1 MMTLETYR
9 AYRTLPIAECGE
21 PLMPV
26 AGPHLVL
33 AEPHPYV
40 LRGAP
45 YGEVSP
51 WFLRESV
58 LAALNRAAGD
68 LQLVKP
74 GWRILLTDALR
85 PVAVQRF
92 LVDWQL
98 RELAAA
104 EGLEVDVLE
113 EVDRARLMEVVW
125 SIWAVPSDD
134 PATPP
139 PHSTGAALDC
149 TLLDEH
155 GQPVAMGG
163 EIDQVGEISRP
174 DFYAGM
180 PGVAARFAAN
190 RALLREM
197 LEAQG
202 FRRHPA
208 EWWHFSL
215 GDQLW
220 AWVRQR
226 EGDET
231 AMARFGRANELK
243 L

>member
-1 MMTLETYR
+1 MEFSDAYR
-9 AYRTLPIAECGE
+9 AYRTLPIVECGE
-21 PLMPV
+21 PLVPV

-33 AEPHPYV
+33 ADPHPYV
-40 LRGAP
+40 ALGAP
-45 YGEVSP
+45 YGGVSP
-51 WFLRESV
+51 WFLRKSV
-58 LAALNRAAGD
+58 VAALNRAAAD

-92 LVDWQL
+92 MVDWQL

-104 EGLEVDVLE
+104 EGLEVADLSE
-113 EVDRARLMEVVW
+113 ADRVRLMAVVAT
-125 SIWAVPSDD
+125 IWAMPSDD

-163 EIDQVGEISRP
+163 EIDQVGEVSKP
-174 DFYAGM
+174 GFYDAM

-190 RALLREM
+190 RALLCQI

-208 EWWHFSL
+208 EWWHFGL

-220 AWVRQR
+220 AWICQQQG
-226 EGDET
+226 EST
-231 AMARFGRANELK
+231 AVARFGSGFAA
-243 L
+243 